1 MVGTDWLDENSPI
14 IKNNFVSYRDIGGKK
29 EAFILVMC
37 RKIDSVA
44 SKRIDIP
51 LRPVLL
57 YDKTSV
63 LYSIS
68 AAH

>member
-1 MVGTDWLDENSPI
+1 ME
-14 IKNNFVSYRDIGGKK
+14 KK
-29 EAFILVMC
+29 DGPSHFPAFILVMC

-57 YDKTSV
+57 YDESSSV
-63 LYSIS
+63 LVYLQLSS
-68 AAH
+68 E